1 MKLIVGLGNP
11 GTRYEGT
18 RHNIGFDAVEALG
31 ERLKLGGFRSESKF
45 KAEVARGEF
54 NGEKIV
60 LARPQTYM
68 NLSGE
73 AVLLLKQFYKVENE
87 DIWLVY
93 DDVDLPLGV
102 LRLRESGSAGTH
114 NGVKSVIQLL
124 SSEDLSRFK
133 LGIENRGNISPAEQD
148 IASFVLERFRNEE
161 RFQVEELIKLFVES
175 AVHALKKGFSLARE
189 NFSQ

>member
-11 GTRYEGT
+11 GSRYEGT

-31 ERLKLGGFRSESKF
+31 ERLKLGGFRNESKF

-54 NGEKIV
+54 NGEKII

-73 AVLLLKQFYKVENE
+73 AVLLLKQFYKIENE
-87 DIWLVY
+87 DLWLAY
-93 DDVDLPLGV
+93 DDVDLALGV
-102 LRLRESGSAGTH
+102 LRLREAGSAGTH
-114 NGVKSVIQLL
+114 NGVKSVLQLL
-124 SSEDLSRFK
+124 SSEDLPRFK
-133 LGIENRGNISPAEQD
+133 LGIENRGNISPVEQD

-161 RFQVEELIKLFVES
+161 RFQVEELVKVFVES
-175 AVHALKKGFSLARE
+175 AVHALKKGFLSARE
-189 NFSQ
+189 KFSQ